1 MERNRKWKIPH
12 IYRSRKL
19 KVKLWWVGG
28 SSRKKKEGIFC
39 TVCFVRRKFFL
50 TFLLTSQF
58 IVYWIHFQNIH
69 IHTFTY
75 QKTLLHTLLLFI
87 FKISKSLQCILN
99 YWELLMLNA
108 ICEVSSKYKEEV
120 FIFVYVE
127 EQTFYRSF
135 FICHSLRKSSAS
147 FFCFGL
153 RKHFLTLLF
162 ILRTHNKLWKLTFS

>member
-12 IYRSRKL
+12 TYRSRKL

-99 YWELLMLNA
+99 YWELLMLNV
-108 ICEVSSKYKEEV
+108 ICEVSSKYEEV
-120 FIFVYVE
+120 SSKYLCLRRRTNIPQIFLYLPFINKIFSLIFLLRFE
-127 EQTFYRSF
+127 KTFQ
-135 FICHSLRKSSAS
+135 KQSS
-147 FFCFGL
+147 GGV
-153 RKHFLTLLF
+153 
-162 ILRTHNKLWKLTFS
+162 LWKRCS